1 MKYNREGVVQMA
13 REKKKMLILAILGI
27 LRDGTDQDHRIRQAE
42 IINRLKADYQLTAT
56 RKSVR
61 KNLGD
66 LQEAGYPVVFR
77 KGWFYEHEFTPA
89 ELNYLSDCILS
100 SSIPTEQRE
109 NVLRKLAKLGGS
121 FYEPLHGSG
130 TIRPTNPQFLY
141 TTEILHDAIDEKCQV
156 SFKYGNYDVDKE
168 LHARTDEEGKP
179 KLYRVNPY
187 RIVEANGRIYLIC
200 NVDKYDTLCHFRV
213 DRILEA
219 KKLKAPAKSR
229 ASLKDEGTD
238 LESETYI
245 SEHPYMY
252 SGKPETANI
261 IVKRSHINDVLDWFG
276 MGVNFKDVQEDEV
289 TAVVTADPTSID
301 LWLRRYADVARRV

>member
-1 MKYNREGVVQMA
+1 MA
-13 REKKKMLILAILGI
+13 KEKKKMLILAILGI

-42 IINRLKADYQLTAT
+42 IIARLSRDFHLTAT

-77 KGWFYEHEFTPA
+77 KGWFYDHEFTPA
-89 ELNYLSDCILS
+89 ELNYLADCVLS
-100 SSIPTEQRE
+100 SNIPAVQRE
-109 NVLRKLAKLGGS
+109 DLLRKISRLGGS
-121 FYEPLHGSG
+121 FYEPVHGSG
-130 TIRPTNPQFLY
+130 IIKPTNPQFLY
-141 TTEILHDAIDEKCQV
+141 TTEILHNAIAEKCQV

-168 LHARTDEEGKP
+168 LHPRTDEEGRP

-187 RIVEANGRIYLIC
+187 RIVETNGRIYLIA

-219 KKLKAPAKSR
+219 KKLKAAAKSR
-229 ASLKDEGTD
+229 AALKDEGTD
-238 LESETYI
+238 LESETYV

-252 SGKPETANI
+252 SGKPETAS
-261 IVKRSHINDVLDWFG
+261 IVVRRSHINDVLDWFG
-276 MGVNFKDVQEDEV
+276 MGVNFTDVTEDEA
-289 TAVVTADPTSID
+289 TAVVTADPVSID
-301 LWLRRYADVARRV
+301 LWLRRYAEVAHRV